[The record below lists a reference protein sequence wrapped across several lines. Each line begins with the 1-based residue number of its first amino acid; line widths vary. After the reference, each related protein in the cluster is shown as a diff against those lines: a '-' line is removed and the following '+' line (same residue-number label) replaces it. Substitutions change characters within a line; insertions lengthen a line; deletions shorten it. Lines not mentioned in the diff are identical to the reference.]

1 MVCRLL
7 TLSTLFLG
15 NSRHLINL
23 HSIRKC
29 SKLYEN
35 HMVSPVC
42 REKPDLTPSMLQ
54 NGWVPVLGLIPARLV
69 IHFHCSSTPKVV
81 LCVRMQLYLGKE
93 GDVSGNTWREG
104 WGWDRRSAHPG
115 HSQAVRVLQHAE
127 VRADALLIFTWC
139 SKSTICLTLTM
150 FIYSILWELGPA
162 SWWGD
167 SLEFLGQD
175 SIRHCLWDTSGCL
188 QGQVHCP
195 SRLWMEA
202 ELWDTLPHTAM
213 PQQVQTAQGYRL
225 CCAAPGCSGK
235 QFAAWKALLWEGG
248 RQAGGCVHG
257 HSSTLCLTAG
267 DSIEG
272 ACEGQIR
279 VILLFSI

>member
-42 REKPDLTPSMLQ
+42 REKPDLTPSVLQ
-54 NGWVPVLGLIPARLV
+54 NGWVPILGLIPARLV
-69 IHFHCSSTPKVV
+69 IHFHCSSTQKVV

-104 WGWDRRSAHPG
+104 WGWDCRSAHPG
-115 HSQAVRVLQHAE
+115 HSQAVCVLQHAE

-139 SKSTICLTLTM
+139 TKSTICLTLTM

-162 SWWGD
+162 IWWGD

-188 QGQVHCP
+188 QGQIHCP

-202 ELWDTLPHTAM
+202 ELWDSWRPPFHIRQCPNKSRLHKVTGSAVQLQVAQANSLLPGKPCYGKEADRLEAASMAIPQPSVWQQGTALKGL
-213 PQQVQTAQGYRL
+213 VR
-225 CCAAPGCSGK
+225 GK
-235 QFAAWKALLWEGG
+235 LG
-248 RQAGGCVHG
+248 
-257 HSSTLCLTAG
+257 
-267 DSIEG
+267 
-272 ACEGQIR
+272 
-279 VILLFSI
+279 